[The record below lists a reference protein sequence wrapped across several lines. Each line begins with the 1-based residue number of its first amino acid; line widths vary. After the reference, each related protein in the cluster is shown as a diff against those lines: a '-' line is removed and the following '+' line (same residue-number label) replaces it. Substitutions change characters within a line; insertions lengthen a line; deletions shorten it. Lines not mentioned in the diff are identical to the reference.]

1 MGVVC
6 ESMCMFLCV
15 SVYVYVCTCV
25 YMCACVYVCV
35 YVCGVSMCVI
45 QCMAVCMCMCMST
58 CLIKLSNY
66 RSGLQTL
73 PHSAKM
79 HYNYANLMK
88 DRNMALAVHHYREA
102 TRQVCWVANNLS
114 ID

>member
-1 MGVVC
+1 M
-6 ESMCMFLCV
+6 S
-15 SVYVYVCTCV
+15 VYVCTCV
-25 YMCACVYVCV
+25 YMF
-35 YVCGVSMCVI
+35 
-45 QCMAVCMCMCMST
+45 VCMCAST

-102 TRQVCWVANNLS
+102 TRQVCCVTNNLS
-114 ID
+114 VDYDLLLQ